1 MDIVTHAGIGLV
13 IAAPFAAE
21 RPELAAGLL
30 LGSVLPDL
38 DALSRV
44 FGKCA
49 FLRFHQTWTH
59 ALPVQVL
66 ASVGAGLASTLFGM
80 DGLSFALGLF
90 TGLAIHTLLDLS
102 NTLGVKAFAPFSMR
116 RFCLEWV
123 FFIDSVVLA
132 FTFVAV
138 GITTSQFLSAG
149 EAPICVTLGF
159 VGVLA
164 LYLGIKGFLRR
175 RAGTFVPEAITLIPS
190 ALEPWRFFG
199 VIETGDSVDL
209 FQINA
214 FTGNRLTWTRQ
225 IVLDRDYAE
234 LLASV
239 PGFRLMRELSP
250 AYHVVSAKRTD
261 AGEVVMCRDLRTRNF
276 RTTFGDLE
284 VLLDPNRKIV
294 QTTFHV

>member
-1 MDIVTHAGIGLV
+1 MDIVTHACIGIV
-13 IAAPFAAE
+13 VAAPFMAD

-59 ALPVQVL
+59 ALPLQGL
-66 ASVGAGLASTLFGM
+66 ASVGAGLAATLFGI
-80 DGLSFALGLF
+80 DGLSLALGLF

-123 FFIDSVVLA
+123 FFIDIVVLV
-132 FTFVAV
+132 FTFIAV
-138 GITTSQFLSAG
+138 GIAISQFLSTG
-149 EAPICVTLGF
+149 EAPISVTLAF

-164 LYLGIKGFLRR
+164 FYLGIKGFLRR
-175 RAGTFVPEAITLIPS
+175 RAGRFVPEAITLIPS

-199 VIETGDSVDL
+199 VIENGNCVDL
-209 FQINA
+209 FQIDA
-214 FTGNRLTWTRQ
+214 VTGKCGTLTRQ
-225 IVLDRDYAE
+225 IVLDGDYAG
-234 LLASV
+234 LLANV
-239 PGFRLMRELSP
+239 PCFRLMRELSP

-261 AGEVVMCRDLRTRNF
+261 AGEVVVCRDLRTRNF

-284 VLLDPNRKIV
+284 VLLDANRRIV